1 MMAIEF
7 HLISGMMLG
16 IEFISEME
24 ECNALVI
31 DLFVVR
37 TMIFW

>member
-1 MMAIEF
+1 MVIEF

-16 IEFISEME
+16 IEFVSEIE
-24 ECNALVI
+24 DCNALVI
-31 DLFVVR
+31 DLFVLR